1 MSRIATRRGVALAA
15 TALVGALALAGC
27 SSASGTASTATTATT
42 TSVKGGEDGSTVFK
56 VESDPTLA
64 KQAAAVVSSGTLNI
78 ATAAG
83 TPPYEYFQDGTQ
95 TLRGADIDL
104 GNAIAA
110 KLGLKTK
117 YTSLDFAGIIPAVQA
132 KRYDMSIAGMGDT
145 PDREKVLDFV
155 DYSTDSNSIVTTSG
169 NPKGISGMES
179 LCGLSVSAVEGSVP
193 LGLLQAQDKKCSKK
207 IDISIMKDNASALLQ
222 VENGRAD
229 ATIYQTGVAG
239 YLIKTDKAAANLAVV
254 SNTEYG
260 KGYNAIG
267 FAKSSSTLRDLVKK
281 ALDDLQKDGTY
292 KAIHSTWGLD
302 NNVVD
307 TITVNDGLKYN
318 QPS

>member
-1 MSRIATRRGVALAA
+1 MSPSSTRRGGALMA

-27 SSASGTASTATTATT
+27 SSTPGAADTSSVAKT
-42 TSVKGGEDGSTVFK
+42 TSVKGGEDGSVVYK
-56 VESDPTLA
+56 VKSDPTLA
-64 KQAAAVVSSGTLNI
+64 KQAAAVVTGGTLNI

-83 TPPYEYFQDGTQ
+83 TPPYEYYQDGTQ

-104 GNAIAA
+104 GDAIAA

-117 YTSLDFAGIIPAVQA
+117 YTSLDFPGIIPAVQA
-132 KRYDMSIAGMGDT
+132 KRYDLSIAGMGDT
-145 PDREKVLDFV
+145 PAREKVLDFV
-155 DYSTDSNSIVTTSG
+155 DYSTDSNSIVTTKG
-169 NPKGISGMES
+169 NPKNISGMET

-193 LGLLQAQDKKCSKK
+193 LGLLQEQNKKCTKK
-207 IDISIMKDNASALLQ
+207 IDISIMKDNATALLQ
-222 VENGRAD
+222 VENGRAN

-239 YLIKTDKAAANLAVV
+239 YLIKTDKAAANLQIV

-267 FAKSSSTLRDLVKK
+267 FAKSSSKLRDLVQK
-281 ALDDLQKDGTY
+281 ALTKLQADGTY
-292 KAIHSTWGLD
+292 KAIHEQWGLS
-302 NNVVD
+302 NNTVD
-307 TITVNDGLKYN
+307 KITVNDGLKYN